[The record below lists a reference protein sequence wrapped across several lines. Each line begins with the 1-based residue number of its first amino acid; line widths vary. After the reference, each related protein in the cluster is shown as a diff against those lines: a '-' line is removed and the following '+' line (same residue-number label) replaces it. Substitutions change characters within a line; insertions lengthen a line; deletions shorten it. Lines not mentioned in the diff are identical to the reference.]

1 MQEIWA
7 EQWRDPEIKSWM
19 QYDQEEIGNT
29 TKLTDRILKE
39 EQELDEVQRALMG
52 LDIPSNMAEYWK
64 ETTLTGQDFAHYWNE
79 TFLNP
84 MADKWIKE
92 YRQKHPKEKALV
104 EESLVTGPHRRRL
117 ISLYTPCLSWIS

>member
-64 ETTLTGQDFAHYWNE
+64 ETTRPGQDFAH
-79 TFLNP
+79 
-84 MADKWIKE
+84 
-92 YRQKHPKEKALV
+92 
-104 EESLVTGPHRRRL
+104 
-117 ISLYTPCLSWIS
+117 